1 MEFSFGLVVL
11 SLFISVTFS
20 ASLVSDVKS
29 LAHTDN
35 GMPSDVE
42 TIELRMKKAI
52 PNVDDAYLCASY
64 EMPDDEVYIIKYEA
78 IANASTAHHILL
90 YGCSDGPAMST
101 PTWDCPPLCKGSEQ
115 IMFAWAKNAPPTVLP
130 KDVGFRVGGKGE
142 SSVKNIV
149 LQIHYAHSSTAPDES
164 GIRIYLTRQKQKY
177 VAGIFLMMSYRLNIP
192 PNTPVVHADISC
204 KYFGETS
211 MHPFAYRTHAHDL
224 GRVITGYQYNTTYHM
239 IGKGNPQ
246 WPQAFY
252 PTKEDIEIKP
262 GDSLIARCTFNST
275 GRDRPTF
282 AGATGKDEMCN
293 FYMMFYTDSSVT
305 RTFSEC
311 GGSHYPNLVQSLPAD
326 SDKPLPP
333 NPLLDEKAGH
343 HHLHHHTA
351 VVKPVETPTPP
362 PQTGNP
368 KAPKSSLQNLGK
380 DYQDYSMY
388 GNLDNPV
395 DIPQYRK
402 RYGPNYYD
410 YDNANQ
416 WNNYDTDNNEFDPDT
431 ENGRSRNRNKQFM
444 AMNDQM
450 KGFSHLK
457 PKPKSQEFKGK
468 TILLT
473 TLSPTTV
480 ADGIAVKGD
489 NSKVSVSTTTKGP
502 RQSKKTDLIFESQW
516 PNENVDI
523 GQVSGVATDD
533 DGLIYVF
540 HRGSRQWDQYSFDI
554 YNQFQ
559 QKNDPIKEEAIMI
572 FSKDGKVLRSF
583 GSKQFFMP
591 HGLAV
596 DKQKNI
602 WVTDVGLHQV
612 LRFPP
617 GKDTPDLV
625 LGEKFVPKT
634 DEKHFCKPTDIAVLS
649 NGDFYVSDG
658 YCNGRIMKFSA
669 NGTFIKQFGHLD
681 VLQSTDNSP
690 GAFDIPHSLTVA
702 EGKGLVCVADRE
714 NGRIQCFDL
723 EGNFRHQ
730 IKHKE
735 FGDRLFALEYSPIHD
750 GILFA
755 INGPAI
761 DTSHT
766 YPVQGFTLN
775 LQTGDLLQ
783 IWNRPKGL
791 SNPHDIAVN
800 PSDHSVYVGEL
811 DDNLWKFAMQ
821 HTDTIIPS
829 PEKKELI
836 PVLSSD
842 NDEEK
847 GVDTKKSS
855 SVTPSIV
862 LGVLLVVP
870 VVLVV
875 MITILVRMYHSGKC
889 GKNKGNKVFNLQ
901 SFFNSHKGFDRLS
914 TEESDHELDPF
925 DGSDEEEYTAPAKRK
940 QRT

>member
-362 PQTGNP
+362 PQTG
-368 KAPKSSLQNLGK
+368 
-380 DYQDYSMY
+380 
-388 GNLDNPV
+388 
-395 DIPQYRK
+395 
-402 RYGPNYYD
+402 
-410 YDNANQ
+410 
-416 WNNYDTDNNEFDPDT
+416 
-431 ENGRSRNRNKQFM
+431 
-444 AMNDQM
+444 
-450 KGFSHLK
+450 
-457 PKPKSQEFKGK
+457 
-468 TILLT
+468 
-473 TLSPTTV
+473 
-480 ADGIAVKGD
+480 
-489 NSKVSVSTTTKGP
+489 
-502 RQSKKTDLIFESQW
+502 QSKKTDLIFESQW

>member
-11 SLFISVTFS
+11 SLFISVTSS

-90 YGCSDGPAMST
+90 YGCSDGPAVST
-101 PTWDCPPLCKGSEQ
+101 PTWDCPPLCKGNEQ

-177 VAGIFLMMSYRLNIP
+177 VAGIFLMMSYRLDIP
-192 PNTPVVHADISC
+192 PNTPVFHADISC

-224 GRVITGYQYNTTYHM
+224 GRVITGYQYNTTYHL

-252 PTKEDIEIKP
+252 PTNQEIEIKP

-275 GRDRPTF
+275 GRDRRTY

-343 HHLHHHTA
+343 HHHHPHTT
-351 VVKPVETPTPP
+351 VVKPVETPTLP
-362 PQTGNP
+362 PQTG
-368 KAPKSSLQNLGK
+368 
-380 DYQDYSMY
+380 
-388 GNLDNPV
+388 
-395 DIPQYRK
+395 
-402 RYGPNYYD
+402 
-410 YDNANQ
+410 
-416 WNNYDTDNNEFDPDT
+416 
-431 ENGRSRNRNKQFM
+431 
-444 AMNDQM
+444 
-450 KGFSHLK
+450 
-457 PKPKSQEFKGK
+457 
-468 TILLT
+468 
-473 TLSPTTV
+473 
-480 ADGIAVKGD
+480 
-489 NSKVSVSTTTKGP
+489 
-502 RQSKKTDLIFESQW
+502 QSKETDLIFESQW
-516 PNENVDI
+516 PNENVEI

-533 DGLIYVF
+533 DGLVYVF

-559 QKNDPIKEEAIMI
+559 QKNDPIKEEAII
-572 FSKDGKVLRSF
+572 VFSKDGKVLRSF

-617 GKDTPDLV
+617 GKDAPDLV

-681 VLQSTDNSP
+681 VLQSTENSP
-690 GAFDIPHSLTVA
+690 GAFDIPHSLTLA
-702 EGKGLVCVADRE
+702 ENEGLVCVADRE

-811 DDNLWKFAMQ
+811 DDNIWKFAMQ
-821 HTDTIIPS
+821 HKDTIISS

-842 NDEEK
+842 SDVK
-847 GVDTKKSS
+847 GVDTEKSS

-875 MITILVRMYHSGKC
+875 MITILVRMYHSGKRTY
-889 GKNKGNKVFNLQ
+889 KVN
-901 SFFNSHKGFDRLS
+901 
-914 TEESDHELDPF
+914 
-925 DGSDEEEYTAPAKRK
+925 A
-940 QRT
+940 

>member
-11 SLFISVTFS
+11 SLFISVTSS

-90 YGCSDGPAMST
+90 YGCSDGPAVST
-101 PTWDCPPLCKGSEQ
+101 PTWDCPPLCKGNEQ

-177 VAGIFLMMSYRLNIP
+177 VAGIFLMMSYRLDIP
-192 PNTPVVHADISC
+192 PNTPVFHADISC

-224 GRVITGYQYNTTYHM
+224 GRVITGYQYNTTYHL

-252 PTKEDIEIKP
+252 PTNQEIEIKP

-275 GRDRPTF
+275 GRDRRTY

-343 HHLHHHTA
+343 HHHHPHTT
-351 VVKPVETPTPP
+351 VVKPVETPTLP
-362 PQTGNP
+362 PQTG
-368 KAPKSSLQNLGK
+368 
-380 DYQDYSMY
+380 
-388 GNLDNPV
+388 
-395 DIPQYRK
+395 
-402 RYGPNYYD
+402 
-410 YDNANQ
+410 
-416 WNNYDTDNNEFDPDT
+416 
-431 ENGRSRNRNKQFM
+431 
-444 AMNDQM
+444 
-450 KGFSHLK
+450 
-457 PKPKSQEFKGK
+457 
-468 TILLT
+468 
-473 TLSPTTV
+473 
-480 ADGIAVKGD
+480 
-489 NSKVSVSTTTKGP
+489 
-502 RQSKKTDLIFESQW
+502 QSKETDLIFESQW
-516 PNENVDI
+516 PNENVEI

-533 DGLIYVF
+533 DGLVYVF

-559 QKNDPIKEEAIMI
+559 QKNDPIKEEAII
-572 FSKDGKVLRSF
+572 VFSKDGKVLRSF

-617 GKDTPDLV
+617 GKDAPDLV

-681 VLQSTDNSP
+681 VLQSTENSP
-690 GAFDIPHSLTVA
+690 GAFDIPHSLTLA
-702 EGKGLVCVADRE
+702 ENEGLVCVADRE

-811 DDNLWKFAMQ
+811 DDNIWKFAMQ
-821 HTDTIIPS
+821 HKDTIISS

-842 NDEEK
+842 SDVK
-847 GVDTKKSS
+847 GVDTEKSS

-925 DGSDEEEYTAPAKRK
+925 DGSDEEEYTAPAKQK